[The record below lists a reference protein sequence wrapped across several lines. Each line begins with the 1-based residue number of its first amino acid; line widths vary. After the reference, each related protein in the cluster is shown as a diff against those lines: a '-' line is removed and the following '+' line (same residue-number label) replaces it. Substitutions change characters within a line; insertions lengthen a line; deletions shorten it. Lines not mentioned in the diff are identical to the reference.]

1 MGNRRRK
8 ESTPLGDFVDGNKAC
23 APCIHYLLS
32 EIPSIHDGSGLASLT
47 WGVSCQEPLP
57 VYFFIKEYNE
67 KRNTF
72 AKESRLNITLG

>member
-1 MGNRRRK
+1 
-8 ESTPLGDFVDGNKAC
+8 
-23 APCIHYLLS
+23 
-32 EIPSIHDGSGLASLT
+32 
-47 WGVSCQEPLP
+47 VSCQEPLP